1 MKTKN
6 KIKLLEQFKQIPD
19 YRVDKHKIIYSLPE
33 ILFMSLCALLQG
45 QTTYDDIH
53 TWMKH
58 NANGKFFKRLFK
70 KRKVK
75 VPSYS
80 HLHHMLVNIDNNI
93 LELIF
98 REYFKQYSTYEN
110 LAADGKWLNGSD
122 ISGQYIEEP
131 HKAMFNIL
139 DKDNKIV
146 VGHKML
152 DKDKRSEIPAFTEI
166 LKDKTFYKK
175 GQIFSFDALLT
186 QIDILNTINEQ
197 KSFYMAKV
205 KGNQKALKEKI
216 IFTANEFHNP
226 TDTYISPLWQTENN
240 KSVTRTVEIF
250 QDRNCNV
257 VMFHEDFKNIQTII
271 KITKETRDLK
281 TNVIKT
287 KVEYL
292 IANFKTT
299 AKDFHNKILQH
310 WNVETYHY
318 HLDMLTCEDN
328 HIAYIE
334 PFNISILR
342 SFTIN
347 LYQLYLNANKGTKI
361 NDKKISMAR
370 IKRNASFDIEFVL
383 NLFELK

>member
-6 KIKLLEQFKQIPD
+6 KNKLLEQFKQIPD
-19 YRVDKHKIIYSLPE
+19 YRVDKHKIIYPLPE
-33 ILFMSLCALLQG
+33 ILFLTLCALLQG
-45 QTTYDDIH
+45 QTTYEDIH
-53 TWMKH
+53 IWMKY
-58 NANGKFFKRLFK
+58 NANGKDFKRLFK
-70 KRKVK
+70 KRKIK

-80 HLHHMLVNIDNNI
+80 HLHRMLVNVDNNA

-110 LAADGKWLNGSD
+110 LAVDGKILNGSD
-122 ISGQYIEEP
+122 ISGQYIEES
-131 HKAMFNIL
+131 HKAIFNIL
-139 DKDNKIV
+139 DKDNKIT

-152 DKDKRSEIPAFTEI
+152 DKDKRSEIPALTEI
-166 LKDKTFYKK
+166 LEDKTFYKE

-197 KSFYMAKV
+197 KSFYIAKV
-205 KGNQKALKEKI
+205 KDNQKTLKEKI
-216 IFTANEFHNP
+216 IFTANKFDKP
-226 TDTYISPLWQTENN
+226 TDIYTSPLYQTENN
-240 KSVTRTVEIF
+240 KYVKRTVEIF
-250 QDRNCNV
+250 QDKNCSI
-257 VMFHEDFKNIQTII
+257 VMYHKDFKNIQTII
-271 KITKETRDLK
+271 KITKETIDMK
-281 TNVIKT
+281 TNVKKV

-318 HLDMLTCEDN
+318 HLDKLTKEDD

-361 NDKKISMAR
+361 NGKKISMAR
-370 IKRNASFDIEFVL
+370 IKKNAVFDIEFVL

>member
-6 KIKLLEQFKQIPD
+6 KNKLLEQFKQIPD
-19 YRVDKHKIIYSLPE
+19 YRVDKHKIIYPLPE
-33 ILFMSLCALLQG
+33 ILFLTLCALLQG
-45 QTTYDDIH
+45 QTTYEDIH
-53 TWMKH
+53 IWMKY
-58 NANGKFFKRLFK
+58 NANSKFFKRLFK
-70 KRKVK
+70 KRKIK

-80 HLHHMLVNIDNNI
+80 HLHRMLVNVDNNT

-110 LAADGKWLNGSD
+110 LAVDGKILNGSD
-122 ISGQYIEEP
+122 ISGQYIEES
-131 HKAMFNIL
+131 HKAIFNIL
-139 DKDNKIV
+139 DKDNKIT

-152 DKDKRSEIPAFTEI
+152 DKDKLSEISALTEI
-166 LKDKTFYKK
+166 LEDKTFYKE

-186 QIDILNTINEQ
+186 QIEILNIINEQ
-197 KSFYMAKV
+197 KNFYIAKV
-205 KGNQKALKEKI
+205 KDNQKTLKEKI
-216 IFTANEFHNP
+216 IFTANKFDKP
-226 TDTYISPLWQTENN
+226 TDISKGPLYQTENN
-240 KSVTRTVEIF
+240 KYVKRTVEIF
-250 QDRNCNV
+250 QNKNCNII
-257 VMFHEDFKNIQTII
+257 MYHKDFKNIQTII
-271 KITKETRDLK
+271 KITKETIDMK
-281 TNVIKT
+281 TNVKKV

-299 AKDFHNKILQH
+299 AKDFYNKILQH

-318 HLDMLTCEDN
+318 HLDKLTKEDN

-347 LYQLYLNANKGTKI
+347 LYQLYLNANKNTKI

-370 IKRNASFDIEFVL
+370 IKKKAVFDIEFVL